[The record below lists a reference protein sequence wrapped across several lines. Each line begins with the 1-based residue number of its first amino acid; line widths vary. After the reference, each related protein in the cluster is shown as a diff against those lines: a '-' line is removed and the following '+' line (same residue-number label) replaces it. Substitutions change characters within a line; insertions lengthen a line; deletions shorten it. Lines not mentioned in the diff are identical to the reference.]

1 MQAFT
6 VLGDPTRRRILELLA
21 AGESTS
27 GVICEAIQS
36 ETAISQPAVSQHLK
50 VLREGGLVDV
60 RVDGNRRLYS
70 VNAQPL
76 QEIEEWLHQ
85 FKRSWVPHLMA
96 LETEVARGKRER
108 RQRKASR
115 ERPERK
121 TS

>member
-1 MQAFT
+1 MQAFA

-27 GVICEAIQS
+27 GAICEAIQS

-70 VNAQPL
+70 VNPQPL
-76 QEIEEWLHQ
+76 QEIEEWLSQ

-96 LETEVARGKRER
+96 LETEVARGKREH
-108 RQRKASR
+108 RQRKTSR